1 MPEALVEMFRYAFK
15 RVARSYRLFIALTI
29 GVLLAT
35 SFFAATNV
43 AADVLSRD
51 ALNASV
57 EEYLYD
63 FGIESP
69 SSNWTISDIQDLE
82 DSIMEI
88 DGILDLTHS
97 TQFTFEFNN
106 TGQNMT
112 LAGLEM
118 SSDLTTGLQLI
129 SGRPTLGPNETYIVS
144 GSANE
149 SLFTLDQIVE
159 VSVAVN
165 NFPFPSTTIN
175 RNLTVAG
182 LVYLPEYTRDS
193 IYQTHLHQW

>member
-1 MPEALVEMFRYAFK
+1 MFRYAFK

-35 SFFAATNV
+35 TFFAATNV

-88 DGILDLTHS
+88 DGILDSTHS

-106 TGQNMT
+106 TGVNMT
-112 LAGLEM
+112 LAAIEM
-118 SSDLTTGLQLI
+118 SSDLTTGLQVTVRTTHEI
-129 SGRPTLGPNETYIVS
+129 IVS
-144 GSANE
+144 FFIFSCFFSNGTRKNATCWHKAN
-149 SLFTLDQIVE
+149 SC
-159 VSVAVN
+159 
-165 NFPFPSTTIN
+165 
-175 RNLTVAG
+175 
-182 LVYLPEYTRDS
+182 
-193 IYQTHLHQW
+193 